1 MKKRFLRN
9 IKNKIWLG
17 SAIVCLFLA
26 PLTVQA
32 ASTASEMAVYHGV
45 TVSPDGSGQAWTTD
59 YGDRTD
65 ERLPDGYTIDMHKE
79 SAIRE
84 LNPGE
89 HYYDTEAEG
98 SVNVGSG
105 W

>member
-1 MKKRFLRN
+1 MFKKLR
-9 IKNKIWLG
+9 NKIWMG
-17 SAIVCLFLA
+17 SAIVCLLLT

-32 ASTASEMAVYHGV
+32 ASTASEMAVYPGV

-79 SAIRE
+79 SAIRKII
-84 LNPGE
+84 
-89 HYYDTEAEG
+89 
-98 SVNVGSG
+98 
-105 W
+105 